1 MTPGFMVTEAWRA
14 LGANRLRTLLTM
26 LGMIIGVAAVILMLA
41 VGSGAQFR
49 VNQAI
54 SALGSNLFII
64 LSGSQTSGGVR
75 TATGSAPTLTLDDAA
90 AIGQLSDIAAV
101 APVAPGGAQIV
112 YGANNW
118 NTGVLGTT
126 PGYLEVHNWP
136 LASGRMFTDGEIRGE
151 ARVAVIGQTVTA
163 NLFGSENPVGKTVR
177 IASRPFLVIG
187 LLAVKGQS
195 LGGQDQDDTV
205 LVPVSTALHQLFGSQ
220 FADSVRFIMAQ
231 AVSPQAMNQAQAD
244 MEALLRQRHHLQPG
258 QPDDFS
264 IRNLTALTNAAS
276 DTTRIMS
283 LLLGAIASIS
293 LVVGGIGIMNIML
306 VSVTERTREIGI
318 RVAVGARRRDIL
330 LQFLLEA
337 IFISVSGCLFGV
349 LLGVLAA
356 AVLQGIAD
364 LTVIVTGI
372 SILLAFSVAAGIGVF
387 FGFYPARKASLMKP
401 IDALRYQ

>member
-1 MTPGFMVTEAWRA
+1 MTPGFMATEAWRA

-49 VNQAI
+49 VSQAI

-75 TATGSAPTLTLDDAA
+75 TATGSAPTLTLDDAT
-90 AIGQLSDIAAV
+90 AIGQLSDISAV
-101 APVAPGGAQIV
+101 APSAPGGAQIV

-126 PGYLEVHNWP
+126 PGYLECHNWP
-136 LASGRMFTDGEIRGE
+136 LASGRMFTEGEIRGE
-151 ARVAVIGQTVTA
+151 ARVAVLGQTVAT
-163 NLFGSENPVGKTVR
+163 NLFGSQDPVGKTVR
-177 IASRPFLVIG
+177 IANRPFLVIG

-205 LVPVSTALHQLFGSQ
+205 LIPVSTALHQLFGSQ
-220 FADSVRFIMAQ
+220 FANSVRFIMAQ
-231 AVSPQAMNQAQAD
+231 AVSPQAMNQAQTD

-306 VSVTERTREIGI
+306 VSVTERTREVGI
-318 RVAVGARRRDIL
+318 RKALGATRLNIL
-330 LQFLLEA
+330 LQFLIEA
-337 IFISVSGCLFGV
+337 VVLCLLGGFIGVMLGAGGASVLHRVMHWNTDVSSGSVMLAFLFSALVGVVFGV
-349 LLGVLAA
+349 W
-356 AVLQGIAD
+356 
-364 LTVIVTGI
+364 
-372 SILLAFSVAAGIGVF
+372 
-387 FGFYPARKASLMKP
+387 PARRAATLDP
-401 IDALRYQ
+401 IVALRYE

>member
-1 MTPGFMVTEAWRA
+1 MTPAFMVTEAWRS
-14 LGANRLRTLLTM
+14 LGTNRLRTLLTM

-49 VNQAI
+49 VSQSI

-75 TATGSAPTLTLDDAA
+75 TAMGSAPTLTLQDAA
-90 AIGQLSDIAAV
+90 AIGQLSNIAAV
-101 APVAPGGAQIV
+101 APIAPGAAQIV
-112 YGANNW
+112 YGPNNW
-118 NTGVLGTT
+118 NTGVTGTT
-126 PGYLEVHNWP
+126 PGYLQAHNWP
-136 LASGRMFTDGEIRGE
+136 LAEGRMFTESEIRGE
-151 ARVAVIGQTVTA
+151 TRVAVVGQTVAT
-163 NLFGSENPVGKTVR
+163 NLFGSENPVGKTIR
-177 IASRPFLVIG
+177 ISNRPFLVIG
-187 LLAVKGQS
+187 LLSVKGQS

-205 LVPVSTALHQLFGSQ
+205 LIPVSTALHQLFGSQ
-220 FADSVRFIMAQ
+220 FANSVRLIMAQ
-231 AVSPQAMNQAQAD
+231 AVSPTVMGQAQTD
-244 MEALLRQRHHLQPG
+244 IEALLRQRHHLMVG
-258 QPDDFS
+258 RPDDFS
-264 IRNLTALTNAAS
+264 IRNLTALFNTAA
-276 DTTRIMS
+276 DTARIMS

-349 LLGVLAA
+349 CLGVMVAWLLQ
-356 AVLQGIAD
+356 VLAD
-364 LTVIVTGI
+364 LTVIITAI
-372 SILLAFSVAAGIGVF
+372 SILLAFGVAAGIGVF

-401 IDALRYQ
+401 IDALRFQ

>member
-1 MTPGFMVTEAWRA
+1 MVTEAWRS
-14 LGANRLRTLLTM
+14 LGTNRLRTLLTM

-49 VNQAI
+49 VSQSI

-75 TATGSAPTLTLDDAA
+75 TAMGSAPTLTLQDAA
-90 AIGQLSDIAAV
+90 AIGQLSNIAAV
-101 APVAPGGAQIV
+101 APIAPGAAQIV
-112 YGANNW
+112 YGPNNW
-118 NTGVLGTT
+118 NTGVTGTT
-126 PGYLEVHNWP
+126 PGYLQAHNWP
-136 LASGRMFTDGEIRGE
+136 LAEGRMFTESEIRGE
-151 ARVAVIGQTVTA
+151 TRVAVVGQTVAT
-163 NLFGSENPVGKTVR
+163 NLFGSENPVGKTIR
-177 IASRPFLVIG
+177 ISNRPFLVIG
-187 LLAVKGQS
+187 LLSVKGQS

-205 LVPVSTALHQLFGSQ
+205 LIPVSTALHQLFGSQ
-220 FADSVRFIMAQ
+220 FANSVRLIMAQ
-231 AVSPQAMNQAQAD
+231 AVSPTVMGQAQTD
-244 MEALLRQRHHLQPG
+244 IEALLRQRHHLMVG
-258 QPDDFS
+258 RPDDFS
-264 IRNLTALTNAAS
+264 IRNLTALFNTAA
-276 DTTRIMS
+276 DTARIMS

-349 LLGVLAA
+349 CLGVMVAWLLQ
-356 AVLQGIAD
+356 VLAD
-364 LTVIVTGI
+364 LTVIITAI
-372 SILLAFSVAAGIGVF
+372 SILLAFGVAAGIGVF

-401 IDALRYQ
+401 IDALRFQ

>member
-1 MTPGFMVTEAWRA
+1 MVTEAWRA

-49 VNQAI
+49 VSQSI

-75 TATGSAPTLTLDDAA
+75 TAMGSAPTLTLGDAA

-101 APVAPGGAQIV
+101 APIAPGAAQIV
-112 YGANNW
+112 YGPNNW
-118 NTGVLGTT
+118 NTGVTGTT
-126 PGYLEVHNWP
+126 QGYLQAHNWL
-136 LASGRMFTDGEIRGE
+136 LAKGRMFTESEIRGE
-151 ARVAVIGQTVTA
+151 ARVAVLGQTVA
-163 NLFGSENPVGKTVR
+163 INLFGSEDPVDKNIR
-177 IASRPFLVIG
+177 ISNRPFLVIG
-187 LLAVKGQS
+187 LLSVKGQS

-205 LVPVSTALHQLFGSQ
+205 LIPVSTALHQLFGSQ
-220 FADSVRFIMAQ
+220 FADSVRLIMAQ
-231 AVSPQAMNQAQAD
+231 AASPTVMGQAQTD
-244 MEALLRQRHHLQPG
+244 IEALLRQRHHLIAG
-258 QPDDFS
+258 RADDFS
-264 IRNLTALTNAAS
+264 IRNLTALLNTAA
-276 DTTRIMS
+276 DTARIMS

-293 LVVGGIGIMNIML
+293 LIVGGIGIMNIML

-349 LLGVLAA
+349 CLGVTAAWLLQALAN
-356 AVLQGIAD
+356 
-364 LTVIVTGI
+364 LTVIVTVI
-372 SILLAFSVAAGIGVF
+372 SIVLAFGVAAGIGVF

-401 IDALRYQ
+401 IDALRFQ

>member
-1 MTPGFMVTEAWRA
+1 MTPSFMVTEAWRA

-49 VNQAI
+49 VSQAI

-90 AIGQLSDIAAV
+90 AIGQLSNIAAV
-101 APVAPGGAQIV
+101 APIAPGGAQIV

-118 NTGVLGTT
+118 STGVTGTT
-126 PGYLEVHNWP
+126 PGYLEAHNWP
-136 LASGRMFTDGEIRGE
+136 LAVGRMFTEGEIRGE
-151 ARVAVIGQTVTA
+151 ARVAVIGQTVAT

-177 IASRPFLVIG
+177 IANRPFEVIG
-187 LLAVKGQS
+187 LLSVKGQS
-195 LGGQDQDDTV
+195 LNGQDQDDTV
-205 LVPVSTALHQLFGSQ
+205 LIPVSTALHQLFGST
-220 FADSVRFIMAQ
+220 FANSVRFIMAQ
-231 AVSPQAMNQAQAD
+231 AVSPQAMNQAQTD
-244 MEALLRQRHHLQPG
+244 MDALLRQRHHLQPA

-293 LVVGGIGIMNIML
+293 LIVGGIGIMNIML